1 MRKYTSPKNEAKD
14 TKSRNTCRF
23 ENVSFVVERCIIGS
37 SGFAQD
43 NIIVS
48 MSVILVGIVTA
59 MILKKYGLFH

>member
-1 MRKYTSPKNEAKD
+1 MRYKKFKCGTAQKMAMYAKRLVKRVTSLGF
-14 TKSRNTCRF
+14 SI
-23 ENVSFVVERCIIGS
+23 IIGS